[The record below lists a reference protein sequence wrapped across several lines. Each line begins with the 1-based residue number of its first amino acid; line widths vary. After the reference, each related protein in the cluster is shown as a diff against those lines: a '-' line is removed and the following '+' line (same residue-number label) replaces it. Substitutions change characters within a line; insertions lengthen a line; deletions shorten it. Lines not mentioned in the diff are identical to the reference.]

1 MPYRPALLATTALT
15 GVLLAGSAGA
25 PAAAQPAPVY
35 TWTGMYIGA
44 NAGYGWGEVGI
55 SCTGFCERND
65 FVPPKPAGAIFGVQV
80 GANYQ
85 SGMWVWG
92 IESDFS
98 AMLAKG
104 TTSFPSVDI
113 GKTTDQLT
121 SRYDWLGT
129 LRARGGIANGPALFY
144 ATGGLAAASVNHAYF
159 IGVGDPDGFEEFESS
174 RRVSAGRPA
183 AASNTPSSRTGRSS
197 SNTCM
202 SSSRIQNSTLSKA
215 PALSKAICAS
225 RTSSTSSAPA
235 SNFRFQPS
243 R

>member
-15 GVLLAGSAGA
+15 GVLLAGSAWA

-65 FVPPKPAGAIFGVQV
+65 FIPPKPAGAIFGVQV

-104 TTSFPSVDI
+104 TSSFPSVDI

-159 IGVGDPDGFEEFESS
+159 IGVGDPDGFEESKQQARLGWTAGGGIEYAFQPNWSVKLEYLHVKLQDTKLDVVQSPGFVESHL
-174 RRVSAGRPA
+174 RLKNEFDVVRAGI
-183 AASNTPSSRTGRSS
+183 NY
-197 SNTCM
+197 
-202 SSSRIQNSTLSKA
+202 
-215 PALSKAICAS
+215 
-225 RTSSTSSAPA
+225 
-235 SNFRFQPS
+235 RFQPS